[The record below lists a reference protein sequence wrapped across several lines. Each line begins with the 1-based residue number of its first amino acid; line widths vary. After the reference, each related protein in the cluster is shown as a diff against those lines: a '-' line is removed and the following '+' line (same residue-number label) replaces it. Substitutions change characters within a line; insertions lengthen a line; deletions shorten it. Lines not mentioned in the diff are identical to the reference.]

1 MAVSAKLS
9 DLLRERPVNGAAVQ
23 AHKKRM
29 RNEMRAYRLR
39 EIREALSLTQVEMAK
54 RLRVSQNRVSQL
66 EQGDL
71 DRTQV
76 DTLRRYA
83 QALGGDLRVE
93 VEFEGERV
101 ELS

>member
-1 MAVSAKLS
+1 MTVTLS
-9 DLLRERPVNGAAVQ
+9 DLLRERPVNRAAVEG
-23 AHKKRM
+23 HKKRM

-39 EIREALSLTQVEMAK
+39 EIREALDLTQVDMAK

-83 QALGGDLRVE
+83 KALGGDLKVE
-93 VEFEGERV
+93 LEFAGERV
-101 ELS
+101 ELT

>member
-1 MAVSAKLS
+1 MTETLT
-9 DLLRERPVNGAAVQ
+9 DLLRERPVNRAAVE

-39 EIREALSLTQVEMAK
+39 EIREALDLTQVDMAK

-83 QALGGDLRVE
+83 KALGGDLKVE
-93 VEFEGERV
+93 LEFAGERV
-101 ELS
+101 ELT

>member
-1 MAVSAKLS
+1 VSAKLS
-9 DLLRERPVNGAAVQ
+9 DLLRERPVNRAAVQ

>member
-1 MAVSAKLS
+1 VVTVTLS
-9 DLLRERPVNGAAVQ
+9 DLLRERPVNRAAVQ

-29 RNEMRAYRLR
+29 RAEMRANRLR

-66 EQGDL
+66 QQGDL

-83 QALGGDLRVE
+83 EALGGDLKVE
-93 VEFEGERV
+93 LEFEGERV

>member
-1 MAVSAKLS
+1 VVTVTLS
-9 DLLRERPVNGAAVQ
+9 DLLRERPVNRAAVQ

-29 RNEMRAYRLR
+29 RAEMRANRLR

-83 QALGGDLRVE
+83 EALGGDLKVE
-93 VEFEGERV
+93 LEFEGERV

>member
-1 MAVSAKLS
+1 MTVTLS
-9 DLLRERPVNGAAVQ
+9 DLLRERPVNRAAVE

-39 EIREALSLTQVEMAK
+39 EIREALDLTQVDMAK

-83 QALGGDLRVE
+83 KALGGDLKVE
-93 VEFEGERV
+93 VEFAGERV
-101 ELS
+101 ELT

>member
-1 MAVSAKLS
+1 VTVTLS
-9 DLLRERPVNGAAVQ
+9 DLLRERPVNRTAVE

-29 RNEMRAYRLR
+29 RTEMRAYRLR

-83 QALGGDLRVE
+83 EALGGDLRVE
-93 VEFEGERV
+93 LEFEGERV

>member
-39 EIREALSLTQVEMAK
+39 EIREAVSL
-54 RLRVSQNRVSQL
+54 
-66 EQGDL
+66 
-71 DRTQV
+71 
-76 DTLRRYA
+76 A
-83 QALGGDLRVE
+83 Q
-93 VEFEGERV
+93 
-101 ELS
+101 